1 MIESVLKSLES
12 GNAYS
17 FGDWPNPMIPQVAV
31 GVYTIW
37 ENDRLLY
44 SGRAGDTL
52 TKRRINELRQRG
64 TQRRGLSERLL
75 SHASGRRKGDHFC
88 LEVCDRLVLP
98 TLTQETL
105 AQIGQ
110 GRLSLDDLTRLY
122 IRERLTYRF
131 IEVNDARTARSL
143 EKAIRSGGL
152 TAGKPVLNP
161 A

>member
-17 FGDWPNPMIPQVAV
+17 FGDWPNPMIPDVAI

-52 TKRRINELRQRG
+52 TRHRINELRQRG

-98 TLTQETL
+98 TLTQEML
-105 AQIGQ
+105 AHIGQ
-110 GRLSLDDLTRLY
+110 GSVSLDDLTRHY
-122 IRERLTYRF
+122 IRERLSYRF
-131 IEVNDARTARSL
+131 IQVNDARTARHL
-143 EKAIRSGGL
+143 EKVIRCGAL
-152 TAGKPVLNP
+152 AAGKPLLNP
-161 A
+161 S